1 MFWPVWPLS
10 GDTVRLNVKIEISFY
25 SYCCT

>member
-1 MFWPVWPLS
+1 MFWPLWPLS
-10 GDTVRLNVKIEISFY
+10 GDTVRLNVKIEIPLY